1 MTRHLSF
8 FLLITLAGAGCG
20 PQDLARDSDIEVDS
34 ASAVAGTGVDF
45 ANLSTRL
52 FVGTGNDVAITGF
65 VISGSG
71 LKRVVIRAL
80 GPTLTQYGISAA
92 LANPVLELHDAS
104 G

>member
-1 MTRHLSF
+1 MSKSLHVVGVLSTKGSF
-8 FLLITLAGAGCG
+8 F
-20 PQDLARDSDIEVDS
+20 QWS
-34 ASAVAGTGVDF
+34 AQEWI